1 MSKNLK
7 SLADRLILLV
17 ARLGERATV
26 QNITGRHLVGLEF
39 EQAKQDAKGLVV
51 WEPVYQMR
59 RRRPGS
65 APQRSRK
72 ASTTARLTKAGIWRA
87 AQLGVPYSPGLVDTL
102 VGESEKPLPH
112 SRVEKQREVEIA
124 ALVSD
129 GKEYRRQIAAR
140 KTAKDEAAKAALVG
154 PRRKRSPRHYEKL
167 NKFLV
172 SRGMQPT
179 KVSAFGNGLTLRQ
192 PEQFKTTT
200 TNGGAAVAAYAAQSP
215 KASGYRPSPVA
226 IAPTDP
232 TEPATPA
239 RPLPEYDFARE
250 LADIQGRKLVG
261 IGEPSRGF
269 DNNPKALDRAPTGE
283 TRVEVMARAHA
294 DGCVTQHAGLMFEG
308 EEFGRDWKRFAVAS
322 KKKRG

>member
-26 QNITGRHLVGLEF
+26 QNITGRHLVGIEF
-39 EQAKQDAKGLVV
+39 KRAKQDAKDLVV

-59 RRRPGS
+59 RRRPGW
-65 APQRSRK
+65 ALQCSRK

-102 VGESEKPLPH
+102 IAESEKPAPH
-112 SRVEKQREVEIA
+112 SRAEKQRVAEID
-124 ALVSD
+124 ALVAD
-129 GKEYRRQIAAR
+129 GQEYRRQIAAR

-179 KVSAFGNGLTLRQ
+179 KLPAFGNGPTLRQ
-192 PEQFKTTT
+192 PDAFK
-200 TNGGAAVAAYAAQSP
+200 AAVPVSH
-215 KASGYRPSPVA
+215 ASGYVA
-226 IAPTDP
+226 
-232 TEPATPA
+232 PA
-239 RPLPEYDFARE
+239 RPVMPA
-250 LADIQGRKLVG
+250 Q
-261 IGEPSRGF
+261 
-269 DNNPKALDRAPTGE
+269 PKEESYAAYLDRVQNRPLAAIQQPMREFNNLPKPEDASENARILARFNTVPFPGDLQPDGKTVMFGGRLYSLKGWE
-283 TRVEVMARAHA
+283 TAYFKQS
-294 DGCVTQHAGLMFEG
+294 D
-308 EEFGRDWKRFAVAS
+308 
-322 KKKRG
+322 

>member
-1 MSKNLK
+1 MSKNPK

-26 QNITGRHLVGLEF
+26 QNITGRHLVAVEF
-39 EQAKQDAKGLVV
+39 EQAKQDAKAHVV
-51 WEPVYQMR
+51 WEQIHQMR
-59 RRRPGS
+59 QRRPPWG
-65 APQRSRK
+65 AQRSRK

-87 AQLGVPYSPGLVDTL
+87 AQLGVPYSPALVDAL
-102 VGESEKPLPH
+102 IAECEKPAPH
-112 SRVEKQREVEIA
+112 SRAEKQREVETA
-124 ALVSD
+124 ALVAD

-192 PEQFKTTT
+192 P
-200 TNGGAAVAAYAAQSP
+200 GGTPQPAPPV
-215 KASGYRPSPVA
+215 RP
-226 IAPTDP
+226 APP
-232 TEPATPA
+232 PEHRVQVTPA
-239 RPLPEYDFARE
+239 QPADDFTRDYVKMQRD
-250 LADIQGRKLVG
+250 LAG

-269 DNNPKALDRAPTGE
+269 DNNPKPLDRAPTGE
-283 TRVEVMARAHA
+283 TREEVMARAQA

-322 KKKRG
+322 KKKGG

>member
-26 QNITGRHLVGLEF
+26 QNITGRHLVGVEF

-59 RRRPGS
+59 QRRPGW

-87 AQLGVPYSPGLVDTL
+87 AQLGVPYSPGLVDSL
-102 VGESEKPLPH
+102 IAESEKPAPH
-112 SRVEKQREVEIA
+112 SRAEKQREVETA
-124 ALVSD
+124 ALVAD

-140 KTAKDEAAKAALVG
+140 KTAKDEAEKAVLVG

-172 SRGMQPT
+172 SRGMQPA
-179 KVSAFGNGLTLRQ
+179 KVPAFGNGSTFVRLTQR
-192 PEQFKTTT
+192 
-200 TNGGAAVAAYAAQSP
+200 S
-215 KASGYRPSPVA
+215 RRR
-226 IAPTDP
+226 D
-232 TEPATPA
+232 PAT
-239 RPLPEYDFARE
+239 RPPPRPRSTASRWRQHR
-250 LADIQGRKLVG
+250 AATDI
-261 IGEPSRGF
+261 
-269 DNNPKALDRAPTGE
+269 
-283 TRVEVMARAHA
+283 
-294 DGCVTQHAGLMFEG
+294 
-308 EEFGRDWKRFAVAS
+308 
-322 KKKRG
+322 

>member
-26 QNITGRHLVGLEF
+26 QNITGRHLVGVEF

-59 RRRPGS
+59 RRRPGWP
-65 APQRSRK
+65 PQRSRK

-87 AQLGVPYSPGLVDTL
+87 AALGVPYSPPLVDAL
-102 VGESEKPLPH
+102 IAEKDRPAPH
-112 SRVEKQREVEIA
+112 SRAEKQREAETA
-124 ALVSD
+124 ALVAD

-179 KVSAFGNGLTLRQ
+179 KVPAFGNGSTFRQ
-192 PEQFKTTT
+192 TDAKIPLPASVAPAPRPIAAPEHRQ
-200 TNGGAAVAAYAAQSP
+200 QL
-215 KASGYRPSPVA
+215 
-226 IAPTDP
+226 
-232 TEPATPA
+232 TPA
-239 RPLPEYDFARE
+239 PPVYDFARDFAKMQRDLTTMPE
-250 LADIQGRKLVG
+250 QT
-261 IGEPSRGF
+261 RGF
-269 DNNPKALDRAPTGE
+269 SNTPKPADVAENARIIELFKKTPCSGELLPNGRIRYDNQDMTPKQWERE
-283 TRVEVMARAHA
+283 
-294 DGCVTQHAGLMFEG
+294 
-308 EEFGRDWKRFAVAS
+308 RFKQAS
-322 KKKRG
+322 

>member
-17 ARLGERATV
+17 TCLGERATV

-39 EQAKQDAKGLVV
+39 EQAKQDAKGHVV
-51 WEPVYQMR
+51 WEQIYQMR
-59 RRRPGS
+59 QRRPAWG
-65 APQRSRK
+65 AQRSRK

-87 AQLGVPYSPGLVDTL
+87 AQLGVPYSPALVDAL
-102 VGESEKPLPH
+102 IAECEKPAPH
-112 SRVEKQREVEIA
+112 SRAEKQREVETA
-124 ALVSD
+124 ALVAD

-179 KVSAFGNGLTLRQ
+179 KVPALGNGLTLRQ
-192 PEQFKTTT
+192 P
-200 TNGGAAVAAYAAQSP
+200 VA
-215 KASGYRPSPVA
+215 KIPSPA
-226 IAPTDP
+226 PRPIAGDP
-232 TEPATPA
+232 KYNTAAPLETTA
-239 RPLPEYDFARE
+239 RPLPADDFTRDYLKMKRD
-250 LADIQGRKLVG
+250 LATIN
-261 IGEPSRGF
+261 ESTRGF
-269 DNNPKALDRAPTGE
+269 TNTPKLKDLAPTGE
-283 TRVEVMARAHA
+283 TRAEVMARAQA

-322 KKKRG
+322 KKKGG

>member
-26 QNITGRHLVGLEF
+26 QNITGRHLVGVEF
-39 EQAKQDAKGLVV
+39 EQAKQDAAALVV

-59 RRRPGS
+59 QRRPGL

-72 ASTTARLTKAGIWRA
+72 ASTTAKLTKAGIWRA
-87 AQLGVPYSPGLVDTL
+87 AALGVPFSPGLVDTL
-102 VGESEKPLPH
+102 IAESEKPAPH
-112 SRVEKQREVEIA
+112 SRAEKQSEVETA
-124 ALVSD
+124 ALVAD

-192 PEQFKTTT
+192 PEAKIPSPASRPI
-200 TNGGAAVAAYAAQSP
+200 AAPAEHRVQAPPASRPRTFEDDLNEIQNRPLANLANPSEP
-215 KASGYRPSPVA
+215 KASATCPSLR
-226 IAPTDP
+226 
-232 TEPATPA
+232 TPQKT
-239 RPLPEYDFARE
+239 RGLLRCFVRHHIRGDLLPNGRIIYDNRE
-250 LADIQGRKLVG
+250 MTLKQWER
-261 IGEPSRGF
+261 E
-269 DNNPKALDRAPTGE
+269 
-283 TRVEVMARAHA
+283 
-294 DGCVTQHAGLMFEG
+294 
-308 EEFGRDWKRFAVAS
+308 RFKQAS
-322 KKKRG
+322 

>member
-26 QNITGRHLVGLEF
+26 QNITGRHLVGVEF
-39 EQAKQDAKGLVV
+39 KRAKQDAKDLVV

-59 RRRPGS
+59 RRRPGW

-87 AQLGVPYSPGLVDTL
+87 AQLGVPYSPGLVDAL
-102 VGESEKPLPH
+102 IAESEKPAPH
-112 SRVEKQREVEIA
+112 SRAEKQREVETA
-124 ALVSD
+124 ALVAD

-192 PEQFKTTT
+192 PEC
-200 TNGGAAVAAYAAQSP
+200 AQP
-215 KASGYRPSPVA
+215 LPPTRRKALSL
-226 IAPTDP
+226 APTP
-232 TEPATPA
+232 GQRHGPG
-239 RPLPEYDFARE
+239 RPQR
-250 LADIQGRKLVG
+250 R
-261 IGEPSRGF
+261 
-269 DNNPKALDRAPTGE
+269 RAPSQNTTSPE
-283 TRVEVMARAHA
+283 NWRT
-294 DGCVTQHAGLMFEG
+294 
-308 EEFGRDWKRFAVAS
+308 S
-322 KKKRG
+322 KAANS